1 MKIIAILEQGPT
13 YNYVAHLY
21 FIVPRNRLSQ
31 ITSRKIVLV
40 RKYSNRCYKPYR
52 IAGISKDFVINRN
65 CIDIL
70 KFHNQDQTF
79 FTSHFL
85 LSRQVSFNGLCLLS
99 QKTLFWWS
107 YSFLNHIFEYCIP
120 SCMNTA
126 ELKTTF
132 ICVGKCDVYED
143 SRFGY
148 TASLMLVSDFLK
160 VGFPKQRNVYHR

>member
-1 MKIIAILEQGPT
+1 MKDLNILSEDIEDHCYIRTRAYLQ
-13 YNYVAHLY
+13 LY

-85 LSRQVSFNGLCLLS
+85 LSRQVSFNGLR
-99 QKTLFWWS
+99 LFKSKDLVLMIIFIFKS
-107 YSFLNHIFEYCIP
+107 YF
-120 SCMNTA
+120 
-126 ELKTTF
+126 
-132 ICVGKCDVYED
+132 
-143 SRFGY
+143 
-148 TASLMLVSDFLK
+148 
-160 VGFPKQRNVYHR
+160 

>member
-31 ITSRKIVLV
+31 ITSQQIVLV

-85 LSRQVSFNGLCLLS
+85 LSRQVSFNGLR
-99 QKTLFWWS
+99 LFKSKDLVLMIIFIFKS
-107 YSFLNHIFEYCIP
+107 YFWVLHPFLHEYCGTE
-120 SCMNTA
+120 N
-126 ELKTTF
+126 
-132 ICVGKCDVYED
+132 
-143 SRFGY
+143 
-148 TASLMLVSDFLK
+148 
-160 VGFPKQRNVYHR
+160 NVYLCGEMWCLRGFSIRLYSESNAGFRFSKGRIPETEKCLS